1 MKDPKSEAPY
11 PFQELLGFRM
21 VDWSTDY
28 CRFDLPLGEKHQN
41 RYGIPHGGLYA
52 TLLDTVMGFA
62 GCYTGDLD
70 NRRLAMTLSMTTNFL
85 SRPESDLLIAEGF
98 RTGGGKKTFF
108 ARSEVTD
115 SKGNVVANATGV
127 FRYRS

>member
-1 MKDPKSEAPY
+1 MKDPKTEAPY
-11 PFQELLGFRM
+11 PFQELLGFKM
-21 VDWSTDY
+21 VDWSMDY
-28 CRFDLPLGEKHQN
+28 CRFEMPLGEKHQN

-70 NRRLAMTLSMTTNFL
+70 NKRLAMTLSMTTNFL
-85 SRPESDLLIAEGF
+85 SRPEGDLLVAEGF
-98 RTGGGKKTFF
+98 RTGGGKKSFF
-108 ARSEVTD
+108 ARGEVTD
-115 SKGNVVANATGV
+115 SKGNVVATATGV